1 MTTHLKMDGAQPRL
15 LDETPQGVIGKPF
28 DRPEGPLKVT
38 GTATYA
44 AEYKLPGTVEGV
56 LVRATITRGRMTAL
70 NDEPVRRMPGV
81 LGVWSGE
88 KFLRNPAQG
97 GAGEAPVQDATRIG
111 YFGQA
116 VALVVAETYEQA
128 RHAAQALRPTFAAE
142 PADIDPET
150 ASIVD
155 RPESSQLDQGDLEA
169 ALAAAA
175 HTVDASYTTPPHSSA
190 PMEPHASIASW
201 EGDRLTLRGS
211 YQMPAFNQGELADSL
226 GVPKKNVRIL
236 TPYVGGA
243 FGSKLGIAP
252 EAVSAA
258 IAARDL
264 GRPVRV
270 AMTRQTVFEATMRRS
285 ETRQRI
291 RLGANAD
298 GVLTA
303 LAHEDRVSNLPDESF
318 SEPTAQATH
327 FLYGGENRRYTHEV
341 ARVHLTCCG
350 SVRAPGEAVGM
361 LALES
366 AIDELSHEVGID
378 PVELRKRNIPER
390 HPEQDVP
397 YSARG
402 LAQCLDEG
410 ARRFGWDQRNPLP
423 GQRREGEWFIGMGVA
438 AAARINN
445 LSESRARVTL
455 RPDGTALVE
464 TDMTDIGTGTY
475 AVLNQIAAEML
486 GLPRE
491 RVEVRLGDTDFPP
504 ASGSGGSWGASSS
517 GSSVFLA
524 CKGIRRQIAGRLGVE
539 PEDLTLQDGT
549 VTAANRRQELASVL
563 DGPVEEEGHIEPGST
578 EEDWSLASYGAHF
591 CEVAVSAVT
600 GETRVRR
607 MLGVFEAGRV
617 LNAKTAA
624 SQCQGGMIWGIGS
637 ALTEEIAHDPRDGHI
652 VNRDLAEYHI
662 PVNLDVPEI
671 EVAFIDERDDQAC
684 PIQSKGI
691 GELGI
696 SGAGAAVTNAIFNAC
711 GVRVRDFPA
720 TLDKVLA
727 GLPG

>member
-1 MTTHLKMDGAQPRL
+1 MTSHLKMDAPHKRR
-15 LDETPQGVIGKPF
+15 LDEMAQGVIGQPL
-28 DRPEGPLKVT
+28 DRPEGQLKVS
-38 GTATYA
+38 GRAPYA
-44 AEYKLPGTVEGV
+44 AEYDLPGTAAGV
-56 LVRATITRGRMTAL
+56 LVRATVTKGRIIAV
-70 NDEPVRRMPGV
+70 DEERVRAMPGV
-81 LGVWSGE
+81 LGVYSGAR
-88 KFLRNPAQG
+88 FVRNPAQG
-97 GAGEAPVQDATRIG
+97 GAGEAPVQGTQVA

-116 VALVVAETYEQA
+116 VALVVAETFEQA
-128 RHAAQALRPTFAAE
+128 RHAAQAMRLDYVREEAE
-142 PADIDPET
+142 IDPET
-150 ASIVD
+150 ASQVD
-155 RPESSQLDQGDLEA
+155 RPEGEQLDQGDLEA
-169 ALAAAA
+169 AMAAAA
-175 HTVDASYTTPPHSSA
+175 ARVDVVYTTPPHSSA
-190 PMEPHASIASW
+190 PMEPHASIAEW
-201 EGDRLTLRGS
+201 QGDRLILRGS
-211 YQMPAFNQGELADSL
+211 YQMPQTNQTELADAL
-226 GVPKKNVRIL
+226 GIPPDKVRIL

-270 AMTRQTVFEATMRRS
+270 VMARQQVFEATMRRT

-291 RLGANAD
+291 RLAAGAD

-303 LAHEDRVSNLPDESF
+303 MAHEDRVSNLPGETF
-318 SEPTAQATH
+318 SEPTAQSTH

-341 ARVHLTCCG
+341 ARDHRTCCG

-361 LALES
+361 LALEG
-366 AIDELSHEVGID
+366 AMDELAHETGID

-390 HPEQDVP
+390 HPESGIP
-397 YSARG
+397 YSARS
-402 LAQCLDEG
+402 LARCLDEG
-410 ARRFGWDQRNPLP
+410 ARRFGWDARNPQS
-423 GQRREGEWFIGMGVA
+423 GQRREGEWFIGLGMA
-438 AAARINN
+438 AAARVNM

-455 RPDGTALVE
+455 REDGTGLVE

-486 GLPRE
+486 GLPPAQ
-491 RVEVRLGDTDFPP
+491 VEVRLGDTDLPHGP
-504 ASGSGGSWGASSS
+504 GSGGSWGASSS

-524 CKGIRRQIAGRLGVE
+524 CEGVRKVVAERLGCTPGE
-539 PEDLTLQDGT
+539 LTLQDGVAT
-549 VTAANRRQELASVL
+549 GGNRREALTDLLGGSPIV
-563 DGPVEEEGHIEPGST
+563 EEGHVEPGST
-578 EEDWSLASYGAHF
+578 IEDVSQASYGAHF
-591 CEVAVSAVT
+591 AEVAVNSVT

-607 MLGVFEAGRV
+607 MLGVFAAGRI

-624 SQCQGGMIWGIGS
+624 SQCSGGMIWGIGA

-662 PVNLDVPEI
+662 PVNMDVPQLD
-671 EVAFIDERDDQAC
+671 VAFIDERDDHAS

-696 SGAGAAVTNAIFNAC
+696 SGAGAAVVNAIFNAC
-711 GVRVRDFPA
+711 GVRVRDYPA

-727 GLPG
+727 GLPD